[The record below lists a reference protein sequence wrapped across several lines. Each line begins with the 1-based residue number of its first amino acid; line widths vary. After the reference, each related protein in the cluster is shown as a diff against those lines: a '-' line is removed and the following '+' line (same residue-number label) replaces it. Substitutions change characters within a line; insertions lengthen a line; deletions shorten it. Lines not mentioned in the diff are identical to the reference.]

1 MMMVMVV
8 VVGVITQGMDPRCDP
23 RVTSLLL
30 LLLLLWTLGPSPVWG
45 ATGLVAYLHD
55 LVTP

>member
-1 MMMVMVV
+1 MMMMVMVV
-8 VVGVITQGMDPRCDP
+8 VVGVITQGMDPC
-23 RVTSLLL
+23 
-30 LLLLLWTLGPSPVWG
+30 PSPVWG